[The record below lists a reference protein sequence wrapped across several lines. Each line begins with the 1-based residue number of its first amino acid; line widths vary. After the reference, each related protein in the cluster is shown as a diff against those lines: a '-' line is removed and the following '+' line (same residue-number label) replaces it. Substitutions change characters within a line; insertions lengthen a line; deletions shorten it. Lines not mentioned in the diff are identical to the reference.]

1 MRSLQGQGVG
11 AWHEAIP
18 VSDKYAMEPSEFR
31 LASCMRLG
39 QAMPFGKWIDHC
51 DCGCQLDEEGYHLL
65 TYASTVV
72 DLCGHITESCLY
84 GVNVSTTC

>member
-1 MRSLQGQGVG
+1 MEISQANTADFIAKQTRERMRSLQGRGVG
-11 AWHEAIP
+11 AWLEAIP

-31 LASCMRLG
+31 LASCMRLD

-65 TYASTVV
+65 TVA
-72 DLCGHITESCLY
+72 
-84 GVNVSTTC
+84 